1 MKRLLIFDFDG
12 LILDTEAPVYDAW
25 QEIYGEHGCSLT
37 FEKWAQCIGTAD
49 TFVPL
54 EDIDALEAAG
64 AQVVRYEGAEHG
76 FVHDASRPAHRP
88 DDASDAWR
96 RAIEFIDG

>member
-25 QEIYGEHGCSLT
+25 QEIYGEHGHALE

-49 TFVPL
+49 VFDPCTDL
-54 EDIDALEAAG
+54 
-64 AQVVRYEGAEHG
+64 RRWWH
-76 FVHDASRPAHRP
+76 ASSTAPRWCSAIGYAPTRSSPPSPCCPACGSTWP
-88 DDASDAWR
+88 R
-96 RAIEFIDG
+96 RAVSA